1 MAQYDVLVKGG
12 TLITAT
18 GRTKAD
24 LAIAG
29 ERIAAIVAPG
39 TPLEATRVVDA
50 TGRHVIP
57 GAIDVHSHHRDPG
70 FTHKGDITSE
80 TSAAA
85 AGGVTTSFGMPNVSP
100 PPNTVENLDAM
111 LHLYRAKS
119 VIDWNVNAAGTLVDQ
134 IPELAKRGI
143 AAFKVFMVVDT
154 GRSYPHM
161 PGIGVHDHGEL
172 LKIFQAVGS
181 TGLPLMVHPHDQS
194 LMTAIEHEFWDRGE
208 RDYRAYA
215 KAYAAH
221 DGIIWNSAVG
231 TLLTLQKA
239 TGTRLHLL
247 HTQTE
252 GVVQLLRAA
261 KAGGQRVTAEL
272 NPWALFL
279 GNEWA
284 NIERLGSYALSYYV
298 PEKNTEPLWQALR
311 DGTIDVIST
320 DHAPHTRDEKEPGW
334 TDGWKAHT
342 GTPSIQFY
350 VPMFLDAAVR
360 GLISLERVVDLTST
374 APADRFGLTS
384 KGRLAVGADADLAV
398 VNLDADWEIQDSDV
412 IGKIDWTPYKG
423 RRLRV
428 AVETTVV
435 RGRVVYE
442 DGDVVGQPGWG
453 RQASPDPASV
463 VPVRSS
469 AISGPSTSDAS
480 AQSAPTAPSGAHAN
494 AHSVTAPQ
502 AVGTA
507 H

>member
-1 MAQYDVLVKGG
+1 MAQYDVVVRGG
-12 TLITAT
+12 TLVNGS
-18 GRTKAD
+18 GRQAAD
-24 LAIAG
+24 LAIRG
-29 ERIAAIVAPG
+29 ETIAAIVAPG
-39 TPLEATRVVDA
+39 TPLEATRVIDA
-50 TGRHVIP
+50 AGRHVIP

-111 LHLYRAKS
+111 LELYRQKS
-119 VIDWNVNAAGTLVDQ
+119 VVDWNVNAAGTIPEQV
-134 IPELAKRGI
+134 PELAKRGI

-172 LKIFQAVGS
+172 LNIFEVVGE
-181 TGLPLMVHPHDQS
+181 TGLPLMVHPHDQA
-194 LMTAIEHEFWDRGE
+194 LMTHIEHQFWDRGQ
-208 RDYRAYA
+208 RDFRAYA
-215 KAYAAH
+215 RAYAAH

-231 TLLTLQKA
+231 TLLTLQRA

-252 GVVQLLRAA
+252 GVLRLLRTA
-261 KAGGQRVTAEL
+261 KADGQRVTAEL

-298 PEKNTEPLWQALR
+298 PEKNTEPLWEALR

-320 DHAPHTRDEKEPGW
+320 DHAPHTREEKEPGW

-360 GLISLERVVDLTST
+360 GLISLERVVALTST
-374 APADRFGLTS
+374 VPAQRFGLGR
-384 KGRLAVGADADLAV
+384 KGRIAVGADADLAIV
-398 VNLDADWEIQDSDV
+398 DLDADWQIEDAAV
-412 IGKIDWTPYKG
+412 IGRIDWTPYAG
-423 RRLRV
+423 RRMR
-428 AVETTVV
+428 ARIETTLV

-442 DGDVVGQPGWG
+442 DGRVVGAPGWG
-453 RQASPDPASV
+453 RQASPDADSITPIHPADLTVAPVGPGISSAPASAAE
-463 VPVRSS
+463 PV
-469 AISGPSTSDAS
+469 AT
-480 AQSAPTAPSGAHAN
+480 TA
-494 AHSVTAPQ
+494 
-502 AVGTA
+502 
-507 H
+507 

>member
-1 MAQYDVLVKGG
+1 MTQYDVVIRGG
-12 TLITAT
+12 TLINAS
-18 GRTKAD
+18 GRTTAD

-39 TPLEATRVVDA
+39 TPLDATREIDA
-50 TGRHVIP
+50 TGRHIIP

-70 FTHKGDITSE
+70 FTHKGDITTE

-100 PPNTVENLDAM
+100 TPNTVENLDAM
-111 LHLYRAKS
+111 LELYRAKA
-119 VIDWNVNAAGTLVDQ
+119 VVDWNVNAAGTV
-134 IPELAKRGI
+134 PEEISGLAKRGI

-161 PGIGVHDHGEL
+161 PGIGVHDHGKL
-172 LKIFQAVGS
+172 LEIFEVVAA

-194 LMTAIEHEFWDRGE
+194 LMTHIEHGFWDRGE

-231 TLLTLQKA
+231 TLLTIQKA

-252 GVVQLLRAA
+252 GVVNLLRAA

-279 GNEWA
+279 GNDWA

-298 PEKNTEPLWQALR
+298 PEKNTEPLWAALR
-311 DGTIDVIST
+311 DGTIDLIST
-320 DHAPHTRDEKEPGW
+320 DHAPHTREEKEPGW

-360 GLISLERVVDLTST
+360 GVISLERVVELTST
-374 APADRFGLTS
+374 APADRFGLAT
-384 KGRLAVGADADLAV
+384 KGRIAVGADADLAIV
-398 VNLDADWEIQDSDV
+398 DLDADWTIDDDAV
-412 IGKIDWTPYKG
+412 IGKIDWTPYRG
-423 RRLRV
+423 MHLGV
-428 AVETTVV
+428 AIETTLV

-442 DGDVVGQPGWG
+442 GGRVTGEPGWG
-453 RQASPDPASV
+453 RQAIPDPASIT
-463 VPVRSS
+463 PGSARGSAAGAAGPTSS
-469 AISGPSTSDAS
+469 T
-480 AQSAPTAPSGAHAN
+480 H
-494 AHSVTAPQ
+494 Q
-502 AVGTA
+502 ATA
-507 H
+507 HEPVATSA